1 MESKFLDFLF
11 SSIMFIVAYC
21 REFTLVSS
29 SLPAAV
35 FPDFL
40 SQALEFSSTIRTVND
55 VYNYDWNTESF
66 RGLDDPR
73 QN

>member
-21 REFTLVSS
+21 REFTL
-29 SLPAAV
+29 
-35 FPDFL
+35 
-40 SQALEFSSTIRTVND
+40 ALEFSSTIRTVND